1 LTPRPAVSRNCVA
14 QGKKAGNMTQAPHV
28 YVLSKQLVDIYFRCM
43 ESETEMKGMDALS
56 LAHEISKIPDGTFTI
71 AFFSCSR
78 SKNKASSQL
87 TIKKGCKTRAQLPN
101 EAFDIDSDNF
111 FLFTDSEG
119 NPKMCYRI
127 LIRFMGFPQDNFK
140 LRKIRFV

>member
-1 LTPRPAVSRNCVA
+1 MTGSPFTP
-14 QGKKAGNMTQAPHV
+14 
-28 YVLSKQLVDIYFRCM
+28 VLSTKPVDIYFRCM
-43 ESETEMKGMDALS
+43 ESETEMRGLDALS

-71 AFFSCSR
+71 AFFPCSR
-78 SKNKASSQL
+78 SKGKASKQL
-87 TIKKGCKTRAQLPN
+87 TIKQGCKTRAQLPN

-119 NPKMCYRI
+119 KPKMCYRI

-140 LRKIRFV
+140 LRKTRFV